1 MVFWWVGGGVDGDE
15 KCGFICSRYVYL
27 NFCLVF
33 FLCFTMYDVLH
44 GCRAAVKGHQNSTG
58 ENTPPTTTAQG
69 CGSLLAFV
77 SGAAGRLGSIF
88 LQLNE
93 VVWCKVWVQWYCW

>member
-33 FLCFTMYDVLH
+33 FCVSLCTMFYMVAVLLSKVIKIQLARTRLPRRLRRVVVP
-44 GCRAAVKGHQNSTG
+44 CWPSFRAPRGAW
-58 ENTPPTTTAQG
+58 A
-69 CGSLLAFV
+69 AF
-77 SGAAGRLGSIF
+77 SCS
-88 LQLNE
+88 
-93 VVWCKVWVQWYCW
+93 